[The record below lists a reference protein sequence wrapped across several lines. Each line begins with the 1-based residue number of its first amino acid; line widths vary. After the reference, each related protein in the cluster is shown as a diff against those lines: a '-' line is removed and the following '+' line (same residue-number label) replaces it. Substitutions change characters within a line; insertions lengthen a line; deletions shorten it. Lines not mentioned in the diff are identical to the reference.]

1 MVGEKTREDAEERR
15 EEVRPDAH
23 ERWAGFLKKRDVTMM
38 GKCTVY
44 RYIEAP
50 ETRQE
55 TRTEQIRHKFAR
67 KSQCGRGFDPRF

>member
-50 ETRQE
+50 DTRQE
-55 TRTEQIRHKFAR
+55 TRTEQIRSEVSVR
-67 KSQCGRGFDPRF
+67 SGF